1 MTQQVS
7 ITLTGGRIQ
16 TYPPITA
23 KVPTTPTTTAK
34 VPTTAT
40 TVALAEPPQ
49 TFVNPIR
56 LELEALYDEI
66 HRLPLG
72 HPGRTTRL
80 TRWETLKGK
89 LLSGSTS

>member
-1 MTQQVS
+1 MTQQVT
-7 ITLTGGRIQ
+7 ITLTGGKVQ
-16 TYPPITA
+16 AYPPA
-23 KVPTTPTTTAK
+23 KPTTPTTTTK
-34 VPTTAT
+34 VSTTAT

-80 TRWETLKGK
+80 MRWETLKGK